1 MNAFETMA
9 RLSIQQLGP
18 DITYELFTSLVLLY
32 ARVNQLKIFLG
43 SISLLNYLMVPY
55 IASIVIALYASS
67 IRLRIGCPL
76 IMLVIM
82 KWALDAELASNSLVH
97 H

>member
-18 DITYELFTSLVLLY
+18 DTTYELFTSLVLLY

-82 KWALDAELASNSLVH
+82 KWALDAEIASNSLVH